1 MKQYDLRV
9 IYLRILESFI
19 HHRVVEHYLQFNF
32 NALTCR
38 LRAEG
43 HIRLLYS
50 IILSTDIWIE
60 TLRHIK
66 LRESISSS
74 HRILLEHRIE
84 ILFTLFFSSS
94 SFLVPFSSP
103 FFLFLPS
110 LSFFLAGAGE
120 AKAFCPTP
128 IRNLLAGKL
137 QLHDIPLLFFTSSSI
152 FLPFISSFPFFFPF
166 PSFLLSYFVLL
177 GGGNSLGGKALSPPP
192 PPPDLLLPPFLFFF
206 LFFLSLSLLFPFPSF
221 SLSLSLS
228 FAEGGGGQGPL
239 TPAGS
244 APASTLY
251 LLTLDPNNGSR
262 RLIDL
267 VSVTGKLFFFSIT
280 WSNHENRLIL
290 L

>member
-1 MKQYDLRV
+1 MKCDD
-9 IYLRILESFI
+9 IYLRMLESFI

-32 NALTCR
+32 NAVTCR

-43 HIRLLYS
+43 HIRLLYF

-84 ILFTLFFSSS
+84 ILFTLFFLLLLFWSLLALLFSF
-94 SFLVPFSSP
+94 SFLLS
-103 FFLFLPS
+103 LFV
-110 LSFFLAGAGE
+110 LAGAGE

-192 PPPDLLLPPFLFFF
+192 PPISFFPLFFSSSSSFFPFLSSFPFPLF
-206 LFFLSLSLLFPFPSF
+206 LLSLSLFWGR
-221 SLSLSLS
+221 
-228 FAEGGGGQGPL
+228 EGGGAR
-239 TPAGS
+239 PAHPRWIRS
-244 APASTLY
+244 CIYLISTNVR
-251 LLTLDPNNGSR
+251 P
-262 RLIDL
+262 
-267 VSVTGKLFFFSIT
+267 
-280 WSNHENRLIL
+280 
-290 L
+290 